1 MSNKLSIVSKGDGQ
15 WLIHGELTFASI
27 NGKLIDSPPFLRTN
41 QDIILD
47 FSHVTST
54 DSAGLALMIE
64 WIKITR
70 HQRSQLHFKNVPKQ
84 LLNLAKLSGLDKT
97 HYFSLNTKKTTEQ
110 TWIN

>member
-1 MSNKLSIVSKGDGQ
+1 MSSKLSIVSKGNGR

-27 NGKLIDSPPFLRTN
+27 HGKFIESPPFLRGS

-47 FSHVTST
+47 FSQVTNT

-70 HQRSQLHFKNVPKQ
+70 HQRAQLHFKNVPKQ

-97 HYFSLNTKKTTEQ
+97 HYFSLNTKNQPNTHG
-110 TWIN
+110 

>member
-1 MSNKLSIVSKGDGQ
+1 MSSSKLNIVSKGNGR

-27 NGKLIDSPPFLRTN
+27 HGKLVESPPFLRGGKN
-41 QDIILD
+41 IILD
-47 FSHVTST
+47 FAQVNNT

-70 HQRSQLHFKNVPKQ
+70 HYRIQLHFKNVPTQ

-97 HYFSLNTKKTTEQ
+97 HYFSLKLNKTT
-110 TWIN
+110 

>member
-1 MSNKLSIVSKGDGQ
+1 MSKLSIASKGNGQ

-27 NGKLIDSPPFLRTN
+27 QGKFIESPPFLRAGR
-41 QDIILD
+41 DIILD
-47 FSHVTST
+47 FSQVTST

-64 WIKITR
+64 WIKLSR
-70 HQRSQLHFKNVPKQ
+70 HQRTQLHFRNVPKQ

-97 HYFSLNTKKTTEQ
+97 HYFSHNSKKTIEH

>member
-1 MSNKLSIVSKGDGQ
+1 MSKLSIASKGNGE

-27 NGKLIDSPPFLRTN
+27 HGKLIDSPPFLRGCKE
-41 QDIILD
+41 IILD
-47 FSHVTST
+47 FSHVTTT

-64 WIKITR
+64 WIKLSR
-70 HQRSQLHFKNVPKQ
+70 HQHAKLSFRNVPKQ

-97 HYFSLNTKKTTEQ
+97 HYFSLNKKPTEN

>member
-1 MSNKLSIVSKGDGQ
+1 MNGNSKLNIASKGNGQ

-27 NGKLIDSPPFLRTN
+27 HGQLVDSPPFLRGN
-41 QDIILD
+41 RDIILD
-47 FSHVTST
+47 FSQVTNT

-70 HQRSQLHFKNVPKQ
+70 HQHAQLHFRNVPKQ

-97 HYFSLNTKKTTEQ
+97 HYFSLKLKKPTE
-110 TWIN
+110 THG

>member
-1 MSNKLSIVSKGDGQ
+1 MSKLSIASKGNGE

-27 NGKLIDSPPFLRTN
+27 NEKFIESPPFLRGGKE
-41 QDIILD
+41 IVLD
-47 FSHVTST
+47 FSHVTTT

-64 WIKITR
+64 WIKLSR
-70 HQRSQLHFKNVPKQ
+70 HQHAKLSFRNVPKQ

-97 HYFSLNTKKTTEQ
+97 HYFSLNKKPTEN